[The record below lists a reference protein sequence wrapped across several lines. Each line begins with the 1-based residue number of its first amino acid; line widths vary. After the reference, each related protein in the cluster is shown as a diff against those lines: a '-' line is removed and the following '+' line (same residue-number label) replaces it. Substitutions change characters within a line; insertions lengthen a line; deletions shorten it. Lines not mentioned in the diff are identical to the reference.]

1 MLTSMMLCVLASSAT
16 FEGAP
21 TREARF
27 QGALVAQADLPP
39 PPPPQVAPATVDTTA
54 LQAELNQLLAHRPT
68 VGGPVGL
75 LIGGGVA
82 FVVGVVLVALGW
94 PLIGIVIGLP
104 IMALGALVGIAG
116 VVLAIIGAAQL
127 PGRIAAVHRT
137 NRRIQELE
145 RALAVP
151 PTGLLDVA
159 PTLQLAAF

>member
-16 FEGAP
+16 FDGAP
-21 TREARF
+21 AREARF

-39 PPPPQVAPATVDTTA
+39 PPPAPQAAGVDTSA
-54 LQAELNQLLAHRPT
+54 LQAELNQLMAHRPT

-82 FVVGVVLVALGW
+82 FVVGVVLVAIGW
-94 PLIGIVIGLP
+94 PLIGYVIGLP
-104 IMALGALVGIAG
+104 IVALGALVGIAG

-159 PTLQLAAF
+159 PVLQLASF